1 MSDIR
6 KGAWVTISDHPDH
19 TLPQVLQGAGP
30 VKGRVIRGAAPS
42 DREGLDLWVVEVPDV
57 AQVIVAEEQLTVL
70 EDRENDILNMMPD
83 SQDYQP
89 IYADGQVIGYVFLD
103 NSYAVEP
110 LDWLDMAL
118 TPRVDIGPDTLPEPS
133 SWTFSKR
140 TELRRS
146 PRSPFF
152 PHDYEDP
159 DEAAA
164 ERG

>member
-6 KGAWVTISDHPDH
+6 VDDWVEIRDHAGHVLPAVLKDRAPIKG
-19 TLPQVLQGAGP
+19 QVHSS
-30 VKGRVIRGAAPS
+30 APS
-42 DREGLDLWVVEVPDV
+42 NSEDLRLWNVLVPGV
-57 AQVIVAEEQLTVL
+57 AQVVVAEEQLTRV
-70 EDRENDILNMMPD
+70 EDRETEILNMMPD
-83 SQDYQP
+83 SQDYQA

>member
-1 MSDIR
+1 MSEIR
-6 KGAWVTISDHPDH
+6 KGIWVTIIDHPAH
-19 TLPQVLQGAGP
+19 VLPAVLRDRAP
-30 VKGRVIRGAAPS
+30 IKGTVYGAAPS
-42 DREGLDLWVVEVPDV
+42 NSEDLILWNVLVPGV
-57 AQVIVAEEQLTVL
+57 AQVVVADEQLTVL
-70 EDRENDILNMMPD
+70 EDRENEILNMMPD

-118 TPRVDIGPDTLPEPS
+118 TPKVVIDPNAMPEPCR
-133 SWTFSKR
+133 WVFSKR

-146 PRSPFF
+146 PRSPTF